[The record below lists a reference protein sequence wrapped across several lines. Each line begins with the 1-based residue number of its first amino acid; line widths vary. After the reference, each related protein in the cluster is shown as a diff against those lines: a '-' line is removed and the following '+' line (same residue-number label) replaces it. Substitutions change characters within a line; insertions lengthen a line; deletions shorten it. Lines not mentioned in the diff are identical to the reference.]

1 MFKFFRWI
9 SKDNLTIFAL
19 VFIFFIGLF
28 LRLYRLADFT
38 EWQDSARDFMV
49 GESIFT
55 VKNDGWL
62 IAPIAAGSVGY
73 FNNTPIYYYI
83 VGLLVLVF
91 NNPLY
96 VASFVAILGNFSIL
110 LNFFLA
116 KKLGGDIVGLL
127 AAGFTAFSFV
137 LISQSIS
144 LFQPNLIPFF
154 ISLLL
159 FCLASAYERKSFF
172 WFLLSIFIFWSFFHF
187 HYSFLIIVPSLI
199 FSFIAIFYR
208 ICGTAYAKL
217 KISYLLF
224 VFLVGG
230 LFWYSFL
237 NLSSPL
243 NLLNFI
249 YTEVGESTGSFLLTN
264 LVVELFSI
272 FQKFLNF
279 YLGSIGWKTTVCVL
293 ISVLVLLAIDFR
305 QKKQKNKDLFL
316 EIQLALIFLSLSLL
330 GFFSRSI
337 YDSYF
342 IIFFTLVPVVLAQLT
357 WVVTSYKR
365 WTGLAISFLILG
377 LLNHGNERL
386 SRTEIGS
393 YEKSQIISELIVQNM
408 AEKKLFKLTDIFV
421 SSKNS
426 GMQVYNW
433 FSPKY
438 WYFLEKKLNQKNTI
452 VTRGFNNLSWTS
464 YKPLYVY
471 LVCENETLL
480 SEEEILNS
488 CLKPY
493 KEKYSHLIEPGH
505 EVLKSEFVEPYIYVL
520 AINPKANA
528 GLAWP
533 FSLNLLEKKK

>member
-1 MFKFFRWI
+1 MTKFFHWI
-9 SKDNLTIFAL
+9 SRDKLVIFAL

-38 EWQDSARDFMV
+38 EWQDSARDYMV

-62 IAPIAAGSVGY
+62 IAPLALGSVGY
-73 FNNTPIYYYI
+73 FNNTPIYYYM
-83 VGLLVLVF
+83 VGVLVSVF
-91 NNPLY
+91 HNPLY
-96 VASFVAILGNFSIL
+96 VASFVAILGNFTIL
-110 LNFFLA
+110 LNFLLA
-116 KKLGGDIVGLL
+116 KKLGDDKTGLL
-127 AAGFTAFSFV
+127 AAGFTAFSFI

-144 LFQPNLIPFF
+144 LFQPNFIPFF
-154 ISLLL
+154 ISLFLL
-159 FCLASAYERKSFF
+159 CLALAYERKSFF
-172 WFLLSIFIFWSFFHF
+172 WFLLSIFIFWSFFHL

-217 KISYLLF
+217 KILYLLF

-243 NLLNFI
+243 NLLNYI
-249 YTEVGESTGSFLLTN
+249 YAEIGGNAGNFWLNGLLAR
-264 LVVELFSI
+264 LFSV
-272 FQKFLNF
+272 FQKFIGF
-279 YLGSIGWKTTVCVL
+279 YLGSVGWRATTLVF
-293 ISVLVLLAIDFR
+293 ISIIILSVIDFW
-305 QKKQKNKDLFL
+305 QKKQKLKDLFL
-316 EIQLALIFLSLSLL
+316 EIQLILIFLSLFLFS
-330 GFFSRSI
+330 FFSRSI

-342 IIFFTLVPVVLAQLT
+342 IIFFTLVPILLAQLV
-357 WVVTSYKR
+357 WVVAKHKK

-386 SRTEIGS
+386 SMPMIGL
-393 YEKSQIISELIVQNM
+393 YEKSQSISELIIQDM
-408 AEKKLFKLTDIFV
+408 EEKNIFKLSDIFV

-426 GMQVYNW
+426 GMSVYNW

-471 LVCENETLL
+471 LVCENESLL

>member
-1 MFKFFRWI
+1 MTKFFHWI
-9 SKDNLTIFAL
+9 SRDKLVIFAL

-38 EWQDSARDFMV
+38 EWQDSARDYMV

-62 IAPIAAGSVGY
+62 IAPLALGSVGY
-73 FNNTPIYYYI
+73 FNNTPIYYYM
-83 VGLLVLVF
+83 VGVLVLVF
-91 NNPLY
+91 HNPLY
-96 VASFVAILGNFSIL
+96 VASFVAILGNFTIL
-110 LNFFLA
+110 LNFLLA
-116 KKLGGDIVGLL
+116 KKLGDDKTGLL
-127 AAGFTAFSFV
+127 AAGFTAFSFI

-144 LFQPNLIPFF
+144 LFQPNFIPFF
-154 ISLLL
+154 ISLFLL
-159 FCLASAYERKSFF
+159 CLALAYERKSFF
-172 WFLLSIFIFWSFFHF
+172 WFLLSIFIFWSFFHL

-249 YTEVGESTGSFLLTN
+249 YAEIGGNAGNFWLNGLLTR
-264 LVVELFSI
+264 LFSV
-272 FQKFLNF
+272 FQKFIGF
-279 YLGSIGWKTTVCVL
+279 YLGSVGWRTTTLVF
-293 ISVLVLLAIDFR
+293 ISIIILSVIDFW
-305 QKKQKNKDLFL
+305 QKKQKRKDFFL
-316 EIQLALIFLSLSLL
+316 EIQLILIFLSLFLFS
-330 GFFSRSI
+330 FFSRSI

-342 IIFFTLVPVVLAQLT
+342 IIFFTLVPILLAQLV
-357 WVVTSYKR
+357 WVVAKHKK

-386 SRTEIGS
+386 SMPMIGL
-393 YEKSQIISELIVQNM
+393 YEKSQSISELIIQDM
-408 AEKKLFKLTDIFV
+408 EEKNIFKLSDIFV

-426 GMQVYNW
+426 GMSVYNW

-452 VTRGFNNLSWTS
+452 VTRGFNNLSWTTYRPS
-464 YKPLYVY
+464 YVY
-471 LVCENETLL
+471 LVCENESLL
-480 SEEEILNS
+480 SDRDVVDS
-488 CLKPY
+488 CLNPY
-493 KEKYSHLIEPGH
+493 KDNFSSIFEPQY
-505 EVLKSEFVEPYIYVL
+505 EVLKAEFADSLVYVL
-520 AINPKANA
+520 TIKSKPNA
-528 GLAWP
+528 SLYWP
-533 FSLNLLEKKK
+533 FSFNKFSKK